1 MEHMASILADV
12 ATALGIPIAIVV
24 FLLDRHRA
32 RRDWELETYRA
43 LSDKYFDYLTI
54 LLGNPDL
61 STTETEWAKAG
72 DRQRD
77 PRQDL
82 LLQMAV
88 NLVEAAFFLYRGHRS
103 AFRRAQW
110 SGWQAYLEDWCT
122 HPAFVARW
130 PEIIVQYDE
139 EFQAHVRNTYQKSQ
153 GRGKEI

>member
-1 MEHMASILADV
+1 MGDIAGILANV
-12 ATALGIPIAIVV
+12 ATALGIPIAIIV
-24 FLLDRHRA
+24 FIVDRYRT

-54 LLGNPDL
+54 LLEHPDL

-72 DRQRD
+72 DPQHD
-77 PRQDL
+77 PKQDI

-110 SGWQAYLEDWCT
+110 NGWQAYLADWCT

-130 PEIIVQYDE
+130 PEIIEQYDE
-139 EFQAHVRNTYQKSQ
+139 EFQAHVRNTYQKSHSV
-153 GRGKEI
+153 GRDS